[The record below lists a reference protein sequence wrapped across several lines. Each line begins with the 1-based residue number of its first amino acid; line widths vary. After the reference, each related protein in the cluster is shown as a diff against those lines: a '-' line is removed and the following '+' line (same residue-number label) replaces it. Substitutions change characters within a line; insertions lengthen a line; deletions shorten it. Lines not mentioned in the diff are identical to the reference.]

1 MPKRVL
7 AFGEVASTVR
17 NNLIADLLLLSKCH
31 APAQSLL
38 GLGPRPRTFAPA
50 LCLLKPRRP
59 QVQARK
65 RGRVPYSHRLWSL
78 AALHGVKGRQRYSGG
93 GWAHR
98 WRGLKKK
105 SERGGETKKKIGEST
120 ITFLVF
126 RTIPRGFLCV
136 LTTPMRTQFSTL
148 ETKMRKKFWEEAPL
162 RHC

>member
-1 MPKRVL
+1 MCLGRFRMPKRVL

-78 AALHGVKGRQRYSGG
+78 AALHGVKGRRRYSGG
-93 GWAHR
+93 GWAHL
-98 WRGLKKK
+98 WRGFKKK
-105 SERGGETKKKIGEST
+105 SKRGGETKKKIWGKYYN
-120 ITFLVF
+120 FF
-126 RTIPRGFLCV
+126 GFPNYTEGLFVC
-136 LTTPMRTQFSTL
+136 SNHAH
-148 ETKMRKKFWEEAPL
+148 ENKI
-162 RHC
+162 